1 MIKYP
6 DGTEREGLWENDKR
20 VSLDYE
26 ADVLE
31 TTIKKEKKRF
41 E

>member
-1 MIKYP
+1 VIKYP